1 MVPQKTLASQ
11 RPAADK
17 QIKGQGCA
25 CFHRSGTQ
33 GLELIVLLDG
43 GGWEEGAG
51 RERERSPASLT
62 GTSGMCLCFPDS
74 WKPLVPVLCGHMTVV
89 LHVQPERTHTVGRL
103 WGQNTESLQALLG
116 HAESSQGLLS
126 PVQAE
131 EGQCVG

>member
-1 MVPQKTLASQ
+1 MRVFTGLGPK
-11 RPAADK
+11 
-17 QIKGQGCA
+17 
-25 CFHRSGTQ
+25 

-51 RERERSPASLT
+51 MGREGRMEGERERSPASLT

-74 WKPLVPVLCGHMTVV
+74 WKPLVPVLCSHMTVV

-103 WGQNTESLQALLG
+103 CGQNTEYRQALLG
-116 HAESSQGLLS
+116 HAEGSQGLLS

-131 EGQCVG
+131 EGQ